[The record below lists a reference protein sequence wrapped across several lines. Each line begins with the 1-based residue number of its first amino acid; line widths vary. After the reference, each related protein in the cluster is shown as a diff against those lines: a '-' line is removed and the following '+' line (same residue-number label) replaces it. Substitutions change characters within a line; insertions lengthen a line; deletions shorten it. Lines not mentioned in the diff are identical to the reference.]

1 MYNEPIDKYD
11 DVILKMPMSLDCG
24 ALKELLEMRERHL
37 EEKRK
42 ADEEWEQYMNEMELK
57 DTNNTFVL
65 GRIDRSLQSI
75 LEKLSK

>member
-11 DVILKMPMSLDCG
+11 DVILKMPISLDSG
-24 ALKELLEMRERHL
+24 ALKELLEMRERHF
-37 EEKRK
+37 EEQRK
-42 ADEEWEQYMNEMELK
+42 IDEEWEQFMNKVEIK